1 MPFDKLLSPIDLGF
15 TTLKNRVIM
24 GSMHTGLEE
33 EKDGFEKLAAFYG
46 ARARGGVGL
55 IITGGI
61 SPDFFGRLAPDSAE
75 MSRQKH
81 VREHKKITDAVHASG
96 GKICMQ
102 ILHAGRYAH
111 HPLALAPSAVKSPIN
126 RFTPWAMP
134 FWTVSNTIRRFVR
147 AAKLAKEAGYDGV
160 EVMGSEGYLI
170 NQFLSKRTNQRR
182 DEWGRSFDNSTRF
195 ATSIVSGIRSA
206 VGREFIIV
214 YRLSML
220 DLVEDGQSWSEI
232 ELLAKRIEEAGAT
245 IINTGIGWHE
255 SRIPTIAQ
263 MVPRGAFSWVTAGL
277 MGKLRIPLVATNRI
291 NTPELAEE
299 ILQLGQADMVSM
311 ARPFLADPDFIRKA
325 AEGRSAHINTCIACN
340 QACLDFIFSRKT
352 ATCLVNPF
360 ACRETELKITPAAT
374 IKHIAVVGSGPAGC
388 AAALTLAKRGH
399 RVVLFEAADKLGGQL
414 NLAARVSGKQEFKET
429 LRYFANELSEWRV
442 DVRLS
447 QTFNVLSAPGFDAV
461 VVATGSGPRSI
472 ALEGIDHPMVTD
484 YRSII
489 EGRVKPRNR
498 VAIIGTGG
506 IGIDTAMFVLKGSEE
521 ETPQAFASRWGIDTA
536 FNERG
541 GLRRNTPTD
550 ARDDDR
556 VIYMLHRGKEKVGHR
571 LGKTTAWIHR
581 AELKQAK
588 VQVIDEVH
596 YERIHDGGIDIR
608 VSEKLRTLEVDQVI
622 ICAGQEPNQELYHEM
637 KSLGIPTFVI
647 GGASRADELNAHR
660 AIEEGTR
667 LGLEL

>member
-1 MPFDKLLSPIDLGF
+1 
-15 TTLKNRVIM
+15 
-24 GSMHTGLEE
+24 
-33 EKDGFEKLAAFYG
+33 
-46 ARARGGVGL
+46 
-55 IITGGI
+55 
-61 SPDFFGRLAPDSAE
+61 
-75 MSRQKH
+75 
-81 VREHKKITDAVHASG
+81 
-96 GKICMQ
+96 
-102 ILHAGRYAH
+102 
-111 HPLALAPSAVKSPIN
+111 
-126 RFTPWAMP
+126 MP

-195 ATSIVSGIRSA
+195 ATSIVSGIRHA

-263 MVPRGAFSWVTAGL
+263 MVPRGAFTWVTARL

-291 NTPELAEE
+291 NTPEVAEE

-360 ACRETELKITPAAT
+360 ACRETELKITPAAI

-399 RVVLFEAADKLGGQL
+399 RVM
-414 NLAARVSGKQEFKET
+414 
-429 LRYFANELSEWRV
+429 
-442 DVRLS
+442 
-447 QTFNVLSAPGFDAV
+447 V
-461 VVATGSGPRSI
+461 VVPR
-472 ALEGIDHPMVTD
+472 
-484 YRSII
+484 YR
-489 EGRVKPRNR
+489 
-498 VAIIGTGG
+498 
-506 IGIDTAMFVLKGSEE
+506 
-521 ETPQAFASRWGIDTA
+521 
-536 FNERG
+536 
-541 GLRRNTPTD
+541 
-550 ARDDDR
+550 
-556 VIYMLHRGKEKVGHR
+556 
-571 LGKTTAWIHR
+571 
-581 AELKQAK
+581 
-588 VQVIDEVH
+588 
-596 YERIHDGGIDIR
+596 
-608 VSEKLRTLEVDQVI
+608 
-622 ICAGQEPNQELYHEM
+622 
-637 KSLGIPTFVI
+637 
-647 GGASRADELNAHR
+647 
-660 AIEEGTR
+660 
-667 LGLEL
+667 

>member
-1 MPFDKLLSPIDLGF
+1 
-15 TTLKNRVIM
+15 
-24 GSMHTGLEE
+24 
-33 EKDGFEKLAAFYG
+33 
-46 ARARGGVGL
+46 
-55 IITGGI
+55 
-61 SPDFFGRLAPDSAE
+61 
-75 MSRQKH
+75 
-81 VREHKKITDAVHASG
+81 
-96 GKICMQ
+96 
-102 ILHAGRYAH
+102 
-111 HPLALAPSAVKSPIN
+111 
-126 RFTPWAMP
+126 
-134 FWTVSNTIRRFVR
+134 
-147 AAKLAKEAGYDGV
+147 
-160 EVMGSEGYLI
+160 
-170 NQFLSKRTNQRR
+170 
-182 DEWGRSFDNSTRF
+182 
-195 ATSIVSGIRSA
+195 
-206 VGREFIIV
+206 
-214 YRLSML
+214 
-220 DLVEDGQSWSEI
+220 
-232 ELLAKRIEEAGAT
+232 
-245 IINTGIGWHE
+245 
-255 SRIPTIAQ
+255 
-263 MVPRGAFSWVTAGL
+263 
-277 MGKLRIPLVATNRI
+277 
-291 NTPELAEE
+291 
-299 ILQLGQADMVSM
+299 MVSM

-360 ACRETELKITPAAT
+360 ACRETELKITAAAT

-472 ALEGIDHPMVTD
+472 ALEGVDHPMVTD
-484 YRSII
+484 YRSVI
-489 EGRVKPRNR
+489 EGRVKSRSR

-506 IGIDTAMFVLKGSEE
+506 IGIDTAMFVLKGSEV
-521 ETPQAFASRWGIDTA
+521 ETPQEFASRWGIDTSL
-536 FNERG
+536 NERG
-541 GLRRNTPTD
+541 GLRRKASTES
-550 ARDDDR
+550 RDDDR

-608 VSEKLRTLEVDQVI
+608 VSDKSRTLEVDQVI

-637 KSLGIPTFVI
+637 KSLGIPTYVI

-660 AIEEGTR
+660 AIDEGTR

>member
-1 MPFDKLLSPIDLGF
+1 
-15 TTLKNRVIM
+15 
-24 GSMHTGLEE
+24 
-33 EKDGFEKLAAFYG
+33 
-46 ARARGGVGL
+46 
-55 IITGGI
+55 
-61 SPDFFGRLAPDSAE
+61 
-75 MSRQKH
+75 
-81 VREHKKITDAVHASG
+81 
-96 GKICMQ
+96 
-102 ILHAGRYAH
+102 
-111 HPLALAPSAVKSPIN
+111 
-126 RFTPWAMP
+126 
-134 FWTVSNTIRRFVR
+134 
-147 AAKLAKEAGYDGV
+147 
-160 EVMGSEGYLI
+160 
-170 NQFLSKRTNQRR
+170 
-182 DEWGRSFDNSTRF
+182 
-195 ATSIVSGIRSA
+195 
-206 VGREFIIV
+206 
-214 YRLSML
+214 
-220 DLVEDGQSWSEI
+220 
-232 ELLAKRIEEAGAT
+232 
-245 IINTGIGWHE
+245 
-255 SRIPTIAQ
+255 
-263 MVPRGAFSWVTAGL
+263 

-291 NTPELAEE
+291 NTPEVAEE

-311 ARPFLADPDFIRKA
+311 ARPFLADPDFMRKA

-360 ACRETELKITPAAT
+360 ACRETELKITAAST
-374 IKHIAVVGSGPAGC
+374 IKHIAIVGSGPAGC

-442 DVRLS
+442 DVRLL

-472 ALEGIDHPMVTD
+472 ALEGVDHPMVTD

-489 EGRVKPRNR
+489 EGRVKPRSR

-521 ETPQAFASRWGIDTA
+521 ETPQAFASRWGIDTSL
-536 FNERG
+536 NERG
-541 GLRRNTPTD
+541 GLRPKASTESC
-550 ARDDDR
+550 DDDR
-556 VIYMLHRGKEKVGHR
+556 IIYMLHRGKEKVGHR

-608 VSEKLRTLEVDQVI
+608 VSDKSLTLEVDQVI

-637 KSLGIPTFVI
+637 KSLGIPTYVI

-660 AIEEGTR
+660 AIDEGTR